1 VVGLAVFPIDVPPLR
16 ERRGDVGA
24 LADLHLAELARRR
37 RRRRFE
43 KRATVR
49 SRRWSGMTPLLGR
62 VAAARLRTSA
72 VDEADDTEDVEDAE
86 SRHENR
92 EPRRRAVRAIRFC
105 NVDLKSRCMRNTNSS
120 CARRGVPRSALDG
133 PDFPASIRHPPQ
145 DEAMSDRR
153 RFVKR
158 VRFLSLV
165 GAACTASAV
174 ALAVPFQ
181 HHTQYVRHNLV
192 ADDPSIE
199 ADVHD
204 PNLVNSWG
212 IVPNPT
218 GVWWVSDNQ
227 KGLAT
232 LYDQHGAIQSL
243 VVNIPGAN
251 GEPAGGA
258 PTGIVFNGSPAFV
271 VHDDAGNS
279 GPAAFLFASEDG

>member
-1 VVGLAVFPIDVPPLR
+1 
-16 ERRGDVGA
+16 
-24 LADLHLAELARRR
+24 
-37 RRRRFE
+37 
-43 KRATVR
+43 
-49 SRRWSGMTPLLGR
+49 
-62 VAAARLRTSA
+62 
-72 VDEADDTEDVEDAE
+72 
-86 SRHENR
+86 
-92 EPRRRAVRAIRFC
+92 
-105 NVDLKSRCMRNTNSS
+105 
-120 CARRGVPRSALDG
+120 
-133 PDFPASIRHPPQ
+133 
-145 DEAMSDRR
+145 MSDRR

-165 GAACTASAV
+165 GALCTASAV

-192 ADDPSIE
+192 ADDPSIA

-218 GVWWVSDNQ
+218 GVWWVNDNQ

-251 GEPAGGA
+251 GERAGGA
-258 PTGIVFNGSPAFV
+258 PTAPSSTEHPFV
-271 VHDDAGNS
+271 VHDDAAP
-279 GPAAFLFASEDG
+279 GPAAFGARDPHDPG